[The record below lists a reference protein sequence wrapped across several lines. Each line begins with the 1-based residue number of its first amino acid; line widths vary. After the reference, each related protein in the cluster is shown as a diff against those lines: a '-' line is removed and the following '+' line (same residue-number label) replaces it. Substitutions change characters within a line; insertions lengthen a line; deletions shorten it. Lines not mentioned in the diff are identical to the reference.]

1 MWVEL
6 SDSDFAADELL
17 WSLANLSS
25 ESWYVFLLPVGIR
38 GGGAIAADPGVE
50 AEADQ
55 DHHEEEG
62 RLLIEFVS
70 MYHFEVEGVLL
81 IELDDFASS
90 HMYVMVCYC
99 GNDASVT

>member
-1 MWVEL
+1 M
-6 SDSDFAADELL
+6 
-17 WSLANLSS
+17 
-25 ESWYVFLLPVGIR
+25 FLLPVGIR

-62 RLLIEFVS
+62 GLLIEFVS

-81 IELDDFASS
+81 IELGDFAASS
-90 HMYVMVCYC
+90 HMYVMVCFR

>member
-1 MWVEL
+1 M
-6 SDSDFAADELL
+6 
-17 WSLANLSS
+17 
-25 ESWYVFLLPVGIR
+25 FLLPVDIR

-62 RLLIEFVS
+62 GLLIEFLSMYHFEAEGGLLIEFVS

-81 IELDDFASS
+81 IELGDFASS
-90 HMYVMVCYC
+90 HMYVMVCFC